1 MRQIRAMEGSRRET
15 IRCMA
20 EADEVVVRLSAD
32 EALVLFEWL
41 HRGEDLDRPAPIEH
55 RAEQVALRNFSALLE
70 SELVEPFKANY
81 TALVDS
87 ARERLVVGR

>member
-1 MRQIRAMEGSRRET
+1 
-15 IRCMA
+15 MA
-20 EADEVVVRLSAD
+20 EADEVVVRVSAD

-55 RAEQVALRNFSALLE
+55 RAERVALRNFSALLE

-87 ARERLVVGR
+87 ARERLVVTLSPGSHAQ